1 MNGLYLR
8 LLGAPEITLNEAP
21 VTGFISNK
29 VLALLSY
36 LVITGRSHR
45 REALAGLLWGEASEE
60 LARKSLSMALSNLNR
75 LLGPYLYIDRQTVA
89 FNRQSAYWLDVAAF
103 CQHVNPAIQQHNQG
117 EPLNQDHIAALE
129 EAVELYRGH
138 FLEGFYLRE
147 GRMFEAWALA
157 QQQWLRQLMLQALHI
172 LTENYLTCGHY
183 TSGIETANRL
193 LAIEPWQEEAH
204 RQLMLLL
211 ALSGRRNAA
220 LAQYETCRRLLAQE
234 LGVPPEEETTR
245 LYHAIFQGDLSAWTR
260 RFPQAPCNH
269 AAPAPARLRGWA

>member
-36 LVITGRSHR
+36 LVITGRPHR

-89 FNRQSAYWLDVAAF
+89 FNRKSAYWLDVAAF
-103 CQHVNPAIQQHNQG
+103 CQHVNPAIQQHSQG
-117 EPLNQDHIAALE
+117 EPLNQEHIAALE

-147 GRMFEAWALA
+147 GCMFEEWALA
-157 QQQWLRQLMLQALHI
+157 QQQWLHQLILQTLYI
-172 LTENYLTCGHY
+172 LTENYLACGHY
-183 TSGIETANRL
+183 TNGIEAANRL

-245 LYHAIFQGDLSAWTR
+245 LYHAIFQGDLSLWTR
-260 RFPQAPCNH
+260 RFPKAPCNH
-269 AAPAPARLRGWA
+269 APPAPARLRGWA